1 MTLHDITCITCH
13 YMQNKM
19 LMTQVSSFHLEF
31 WPPGQDWANLYI
43 RIWTWYRHVCTC
55 SHMFMKAQTC
65 TYMSLPWTWISWY
78 LNHHDDVCRLY
89 IHVHVIIHLYVH
101 GTHTFMNV
109 NLCMD
114 ILVIQTRL
122 YKFTTTLHFP
132 SCLIRET
139 RKPVVTTG

>member
-43 RIWTWYRHVCTC
+43 RVWTWYRHVCTC

-65 TYMSLPWTWISWY
+65 TYMSVPWTWIY
-78 LNHHDDVCRLY
+78 LNVCRLY
-89 IHVHVIIHLYVH
+89 IHVHDVIHLYVH

-109 NLCMD
+109 NICMD
-114 ILVIQTRL
+114 TRQTRL

-139 RKPVVTTG
+139 RKPVETTG